1 MKRLIALILAL
12 TMVFA
17 LAACG
22 GGSAAPAEEPA
33 PAEEAAPAAE
43 EAAPAEEAPAEEE
56 AAPAE
61 EPAEE
66 APEEEAAEP
75 AGDAAN
81 DPAVTLTAASAFTA
95 TQLPGIFW
103 NYFKEQVEELSGG
116 SITLDLYLGGTLC
129 GPDEELT
136 MLSNGSLD
144 MMMAFTPANAFS
156 IPCVAAIYYTPA
168 SIADTQKV
176 INHIAFE
183 DPDSS
188 AAIAETWAANN
199 ATLLP
204 AYVVTSDIVFAS
216 RTPVESWADMYEGKF
231 GCPMDAN
238 YSDMGYKNLVTVIDS
253 DWYES
258 LRTGLCDSIQATA
271 ADIVSSK
278 IYEVAQYY
286 VVCPAN
292 RVDHWMTINT
302 DSLNKLT
309 DNQKAALYQ
318 ACENLLA
325 YTAEYQDELTSQFV
339 DAVEGAG
346 GTIIDMTDEEVEWF
360 LYCGDILGWQTGLA
374 TIAQMTDCVDEM
386 TSVIAANREGMN
398 LYTDYDF
405 DALEAKYAE

>member
-1 MKRLIALILAL
+1 MKRLIALLLAVL
-12 TMVFA
+12 MLASF
-17 LAACG
+17 AACG
-22 GGSAAPAEEPA
+22 QSAPAEEPA
-33 PAEEAAPAAE
+33 PAPAEEA
-43 EAAPAEEAPAEEE
+43 AAPAEEAV
-56 AAPAE
+56 AE
-61 EPAEE
+61 EPA
-66 APEEEAAEP
+66 AAE
-75 AGDAAN
+75 

-129 GPDEELT
+129 GPDEELA
-136 MLSNGSLD
+136 MLSNGSID
-144 MMMAFTPANAFS
+144 MMMLFTPTNAFS
-156 IPCVAAIYYTPA
+156 VPCIASIYYTPA
-168 SIADTQKV
+168 SIVDTQKV
-176 INHIAFE
+176 MNYVAFE
-183 DPDSS
+183 DEASA
-188 AAIAETWAANN
+188 AAIAETWGANN

-238 YSDMGYKNLVTVIDS
+238 YSDMGYQNLVTVLDA

-278 IYEVAQYY
+278 IYEVAEYY
-286 VVCPAN
+286 LLCPAN

-302 DSLNKLT
+302 DTLNNLT

-325 YTAEYQDELTSQFV
+325 YTAEYQDELTAQFV
-339 DAVEGAG
+339 ETVEGAG
-346 GTIIDMTDEEVEWF
+346 GTIIEMTEEEVEWF
-360 LYCGDILGWQTGLA
+360 MYCGNILGWKSGLETLAVMTNSVEPMTAVQNA
-374 TIAQMTDCVDEM
+374 T
-386 TSVIAANREGMN
+386 REGMN
-398 LYTDYDF
+398 LYTAYDF
-405 DALEAKYAE
+405 DALQEKYGE

>member
-1 MKRLIALILAL
+1 MKRLIALLLAVMML
-12 TMVFA
+12 ASF
-17 LAACG
+17 AACG
-22 GGSAAPAEEPA
+22 QSAPAEEPA
-33 PAEEAAPAAE
+33 PAPAEEVAPEAAE
-43 EAAPAEEAPAEEE
+43 EAG
-56 AAPAE
+56 E
-61 EPAEE
+61 EPA
-66 APEEEAAEP
+66 AA
-75 AGDAAN
+75 A

-129 GPDEELT
+129 GPDEELA
-136 MLSNGSLD
+136 MLSNGSID

-156 IPCVAAIYYTPA
+156 IPCVASIYYTPA
-168 SIADTQKV
+168 SITDTQKV

-183 DPDSS
+183 DEASS
-188 AAIAETWAANN
+188 AVIQEAWAANN

-216 RTPVESWADMYEGKF
+216 RNPVESWADMYEGKF

-238 YSDMGYKNLVTVIDS
+238 YSDMGYKNLVTVMDA

-271 ADIVSSK
+271 ADIISSK
-278 IYEVAQYY
+278 IYEVAEYY
-286 VVCPAN
+286 IVCPAN

-309 DNQKAALYQ
+309 ENQKDALYQ

-325 YTAEYQDELTSQFV
+325 YTAEYQDELTAQFV
-339 DAVEGAG
+339 DTVEGAG
-346 GTIIDMTDEEVEWF
+346 GTILDMTEEEVEWF
-360 LYCGDILGWQTGLA
+360 LYCGDILGWKSGLETLA
-374 TIAQMTDCVDEM
+374 VMTDSVDAM
-386 TSVIAANREGMN
+386 TVVQAANREGMN
-398 LYTDYDF
+398 LYTEYDF